1 MKNENNENYS
11 CSRDIQLFQGHLQSS
26 LEENHQALSKEPA
39 FYKEMFETLV
49 ENAPVGMYV
58 LEDATYSY
66 INHQFCQLVGYTK
79 EELVGDKVAL
89 DKLIHPDD
97 LSLLREGVHKETGE
111 RGAPVPYHVRAFKK
125 DGSLIHAAVHA
136 TKAIVNGK
144 RMIFGTVVD
153 ITKEVIAH
161 VKLKENKERF
171 QSLFYNN
178 PDAIFTFDMD
188 GNFIDANPG
197 CKALTGYSTNELLE
211 MSFIPLIVPEDLPI
225 AVHNFEE
232 AKQGATKNYE
242 VSIMCKNG
250 EQKYLD
256 ITNFP
261 MRSGEEV
268 IGAYGI
274 AKDITEK
281 LEHRRLMEDLAFYD
295 PLTKLPNRKLF
306 EDRLQQVAKLS
317 EGSHHQYAVLF
328 LDMDRFKV
336 INDSLG
342 HHVGDEFLKAV
353 SRRLK
358 EIVHEAATISRF
370 AGDEFVILFPDTD
383 EEEVILLAERLNQA
397 MAEPFDVM
405 GHSVS
410 TSVSIG
416 IALNDGEKESVE
428 ELIKNA
434 DTAMYYT
441 KKHERNSYTVYSK
454 ELEVEAAYKLTIEKD
469 LKAAIKN
476 LEFLL
481 YYQPIVDLNNGELRA
496 MEALIRWNHPNLGFI
511 SPDQFIPIAEES
523 GQIIPI
529 GNWVLHAACSQ
540 NKAWQDLGHP
550 PFKVCVNVST
560 IQLRHPSFVET
571 VSMVLKE
578 TGLEAKWLELEV
590 TESVLIEDTKLL
602 KENLM
607 KLKAIGISMAIDDFG
622 TGCTSLSYLRQF
634 SFDHVKIDRS
644 FIEDMK
650 QNLNGMAIASTIIS
664 LAHKLNIG
672 VIAEGIEEDEQL
684 AFLKKEGCD
693 EGQGYYFSRPLPAES
708 LKLPIVYENINKI

>member
-1 MKNENNENYS
+1 
-11 CSRDIQLFQGHLQSS
+11 
-26 LEENHQALSKEPA
+26 
-39 FYKEMFETLV
+39 
-49 ENAPVGMYV
+49 
-58 LEDATYSY
+58 
-66 INHQFCQLVGYTK
+66 
-79 EELVGDKVAL
+79 
-89 DKLIHPDD
+89 
-97 LSLLREGVHKETGE
+97 
-111 RGAPVPYHVRAFKK
+111 
-125 DGSLIHAAVHA
+125 
-136 TKAIVNGK
+136 
-144 RMIFGTVVD
+144 
-153 ITKEVIAH
+153 
-161 VKLKENKERF
+161 
-171 QSLFYNN
+171 
-178 PDAIFTFDMD
+178 
-188 GNFIDANPG
+188 
-197 CKALTGYSTNELLE
+197 
-211 MSFIPLIVPEDLPI
+211 
-225 AVHNFEE
+225 
-232 AKQGATKNYE
+232 
-242 VSIMCKNG
+242 
-250 EQKYLD
+250 
-256 ITNFP
+256 
-261 MRSGEEV
+261 
-268 IGAYGI
+268 
-274 AKDITEK
+274 
-281 LEHRRLMEDLAFYD
+281 
-295 PLTKLPNRKLF
+295 
-306 EDRLQQVAKLS
+306 
-317 EGSHHQYAVLF
+317 
-328 LDMDRFKV
+328 
-336 INDSLG
+336 
-342 HHVGDEFLKAV
+342 
-353 SRRLK
+353 
-358 EIVHEAATISRF
+358 
-370 AGDEFVILFPDTD
+370 
-383 EEEVILLAERLNQA
+383 
-397 MAEPFDVM
+397 
-405 GHSVS
+405 
-410 TSVSIG
+410 
-416 IALNDGEKESVE
+416 
-428 ELIKNA
+428 
-434 DTAMYYT
+434 MYYT

-644 FIEDMK
+644 FIEDVK

-684 AFLKKEGCD
+684 TFLKKEGCD